1 MPPHGKISNK
11 KFFDETT
18 YVPHASLSSHPLLPL
33 AAQNLYEHEN
43 DGETRHDGPGAD
55 GTATRKLAGR
65 TSSQSTLAN
74 REQSARACGQL
85 VVRPNAAVDNR
96 S

>member
-1 MPPHGKISNK
+1 M
-11 KFFDETT
+11 
-18 YVPHASLSSHPLLPL
+18 YVPHVSLGSPPLLPL

-65 TSSQSTLAN
+65 TRSQSPFAN
-74 REQSARACGQL
+74 RAQSARARGQL
-85 VVRPNAAVDNR
+85 VVCPNAAVDDG